1 MSQEFEWHPTALFG
15 RTPESQP
22 RAPFSLI
29 ILNQPLRQ
37 TPAFGTLWEN
47 ALVRIAADGGANRLF
62 DLDWQNTPRRYNNLS
77 VIIGD
82 LDSLLPTVRDHYA
95 SLDEPAEIIHDSD
108 QESTDF
114 GKAVS
119 WTRSKNGANVD
130 IVALGG
136 LGGRVDQ
143 GISQLHHLYLFQ
155 PGPRYELG
163 RVFLLSGQSLT
174 FLLKPG
180 KHEIHVRDGGSEV
193 FAKHVGIVPLG
204 EPSVITTHGL
214 EWDVENWETHL
225 GGRISTSNHVL
236 PETKMVTVET
246 TKQVIFTI
254 ALAGTE

>member
-1 MSQEFEWHPTALFG
+1 MSEDFEWHPTVLF
-15 RTPESQP
+15 RQTPDSQP
-22 RAPFSLI
+22 RAPFSLV

-37 TPAFGTLWEN
+37 NQAFGTLWEN
-47 ALVRIAADGGANRLF
+47 GTSI
-62 DLDWQNTPRRYNNLS
+62 QNNLDA
-77 VIIGD
+77 IIGD
-82 LDSLLPTVRDHYA
+82 LDSLLPNVRNHYA
-95 SLDEPAEIIHDSD
+95 FQDEPAEIIHDSD

-114 GKAVS
+114 TKAVS
-119 WTRSKNGANVD
+119 WARSKNGANVD

-155 PGPRYELG
+155 PGPRYEQG

-180 KHEIHVRDGGSEV
+180 KHAIHVRDGGGGDV

-236 PETKMVTVET
+236 PETKTVIVET
-246 TKQVIFTI
+246 TNQVIFTI